1 MHMESSFLA
10 MARLMAGA
18 FTDRMTE
25 PTHYKLELDEVA
37 RTIAKRSFCT
47 LATASPSGRPHAA
60 GVLYRAIGTTLYVN
74 TSRDSRKARNVA
86 ENPYVAVSIPIRRLP
101 VGGPPS
107 TVQFQGRAE
116 IHAFDDP
123 DIVRMVESG
132 QLKSITSHGELDH
145 PDGCF
150 LHITPLRR
158 ITTYGLGMSL
168 LKLIRDPL
176 HAGGSVELAAQG
188 GGYPR

>member
-10 MARLMAGA
+10 MARLRAGV

-25 PTHYKLELDEVA
+25 TTHYKPELDQVA
-37 RTIAKRSFCT
+37 KAVAKRSFCM
-47 LATASPSGRPHAA
+47 LATASPSGRPHVA
-60 GVLYRAIGTTLYVN
+60 GVLYQAIGTTLYVN
-74 TSRDSRKARNVA
+74 TSRDTRKARNVA
-86 ENPYVAVSIPIRRLP
+86 DNPYVAVSIPIRRLP

-116 IHAFDDP
+116 ILGFDDP
-123 DIVRMVESG
+123 DIVRMLEAG
-132 QLKSITSHGELDH
+132 RLKKITSHGELDY

-150 LHITPLRR
+150 LRITPLRR

-176 HAGGSVELAAQG
+176 HAGGSVDLVAEGAG
-188 GGYPR
+188 SPR

>member
-10 MARLMAGA
+10 MARLRAGV

-25 PTHYKLELDEVA
+25 PTHYTPALDQVA
-37 RTIAKRSFCT
+37 KALGKRSFCV
-47 LATASPSGRPHAA
+47 LATASPSGRPHVA
-60 GVLYRAIGTTLYVN
+60 GVLYQAIGTTLYVN

-86 ENPYVAVSIPIRRLP
+86 DNPHVAVSIPIRRLP

-107 TVQFQGRAE
+107 TVQFQGRAD
-116 IHAFDDP
+116 ILALDDP
-123 DIVRMVESG
+123 DIARMVESG
-132 QLKSITSHGELDH
+132 ELKNITSHGELDH

-150 LHITPLRR
+150 LRITPLRR

-176 HAGGSVELAAQG
+176 HAGGSVDLVTESTG
-188 GGYPR
+188 SPR